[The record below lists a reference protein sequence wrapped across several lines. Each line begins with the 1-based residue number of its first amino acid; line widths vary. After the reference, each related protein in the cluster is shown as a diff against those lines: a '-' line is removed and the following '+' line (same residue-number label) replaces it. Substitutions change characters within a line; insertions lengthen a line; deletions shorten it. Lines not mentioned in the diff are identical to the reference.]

1 MAATLLDLPDELLLK
16 ILSHLSA
23 DNAVD
28 LTWNVP
34 LTCKRLNDLCRDP
47 SVWANVGASFG
58 AAASPRELVRL
69 WGHPG
74 RTMDMTRRVF
84 ELESQRNSL
93 LKRELRRLSSRLSRP
108 NVKTSSL
115 RLSLPKDRTGSKKV
129 RLSFFFLLVRHK
141 FSLIS

>member
-16 ILSHLSA
+16 ILAHLSA

-34 LTCKRLNDLCRDP
+34 LTCKRLNNLCRDP
-47 SVWANVGASFG
+47 SVWANVGASFL
-58 AAASPRELVRL
+58 AAAAPRELVRL
-69 WGHPG
+69 WDHPG

-115 RLSLPKDRTGSKKV
+115 RLSLPKDRKGSKV
-129 RLSFFFLLVRHK
+129 RLSFFFLLVRYK
-141 FSLIS
+141 FLLNS